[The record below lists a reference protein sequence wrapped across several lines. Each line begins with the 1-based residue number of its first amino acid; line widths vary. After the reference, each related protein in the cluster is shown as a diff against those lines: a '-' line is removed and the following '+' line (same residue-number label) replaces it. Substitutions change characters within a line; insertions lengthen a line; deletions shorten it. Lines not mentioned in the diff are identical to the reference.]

1 MLYPVVNEFRSMID
15 LNGIW
20 LFKLEENEDHIDVSQ
35 PLNTEQ
41 VMAVPGSFNDQGV
54 IANIRNH
61 VGNVW
66 YERTFTV
73 PNVLNNE
80 RIVLRFGSATH
91 KATVYIDG
99 KEAKNEYRKFKI
111 TNDKND
117 DYNTMREVIYRRYF
131 RVLKDNLS
139 KPDLIIVD
147 GGIGQMHVAREV
159 IESLSL
165 SIPVI
170 GLKKDNHHATSALL
184 AFDPIFEIPIDK
196 NSNLFH
202 YLERMQ
208 DEVHNFTI
216 NYHKNLRS
224 KGSLESI
231 LSSIDGIGEKR
242 KLELMRKYRSVSKIK
257 EASVEELSLIMP
269 NKIAITLHDF
279 LTQMNGDI

>member
-1 MLYPVVNEFRSMID
+1 MLTFEKGNKKKIIDMACNNAMIQLHEKFELIKKD
-15 LNGIW
+15 
-20 LFKLEENEDHIDVSQ
+20 EEKT
-35 PLNTEQ
+35 TE
-41 VMAVPGSFNDQGV
+41 ANDEL
-54 IANIRNH
+54 RK
-61 VGNVW
+61 
-66 YERTFTV
+66 
-73 PNVLNNE
+73 VLNFDKLD
-80 RIVLRFGSATH
+80 RIEIFDNSNLFGTFNVSGMV
-91 KATVYIDG
+91 VYIDG

-184 AFDPIFEIPIDK
+184 AFDPIVEIPIDK